1 MAQASPAPNPA
12 EAYERAI
19 VQNMLVPWT
28 ADLVPRAAPQ
38 AGERVLDP
46 ACGTGIVTRSVAPLV
61 GSRGKV
67 VGLDISPPML
77 EVARSLAPTGE
88 TSIEWHE
95 GSGTEMPFPDGS
107 FDLVL
112 CQQGLQFFPD
122 HGAGLKEIRR
132 VLASGGRV
140 VLSVWRDLERQDL
153 MKAIDGVVSQHL
165 APGALGPPFS
175 LSDATGLE
183 QLAVG
188 AGLAGVDVQ
197 QVDLTLRIK
206 DPDAIVPMMMQ
217 GAAAVL
223 PQFGALSPEERQPI
237 VGRMR
242 ADLLDAI
249 APLISAGELV
259 TNSSANVLT
268 AQR

>member
-1 MAQASPAPNPA
+1 MTQASPAPNPA

-19 VQNMLVPWT
+19 VQNMLVAWT

-38 AGERVLDP
+38 AGERVLDL
-46 ACGTGIVTRSVAPLV
+46 AGGTGIVTRSVAPLV
-61 GSRGKV
+61 GPRGKV
-67 VGLDISPPML
+67 AGLDISPAML

-88 TSIEWHE
+88 ADIEWHE
-95 GSGTEMPFPDGS
+95 GSGTEMGFEDES

-132 VLASGGRV
+132 VLAAGGRV
-140 VLSVWRDLERQDL
+140 VLSVWRDLERQPL

-165 APGALGPPFS
+165 APGAFGPPFS
-175 LSDATGLE
+175 LGDATLLE

-188 AGLAGVDVQ
+188 AGLAEVDIQ
-197 QVDLTLRIK
+197 QVDVTLRIG
-206 DPDAIVPMMMQ
+206 DPDTVVPMMMQ

-223 PQFGALSPEERQPI
+223 PQFIDLPTEERQAI
-237 VGRMR
+237 IGRMR
-242 ADLLDAI
+242 ADLVDAV
-249 APLISAGELV
+249 APLITGGELV
-259 TNSSANVLT
+259 ANSAANVLS
-268 AQR
+268 ARR